1 MRLLA
6 LLLVPLAFAAPTEGN
21 HPGINGR
28 GGSTPD
34 KDCVCSTGRV
44 TSTTT
49 VWKTIPQAAQTTTS
63 TVFGNCWST
72 ITQTTTKTTTV
83 KDNKTVTKTTTPV
96 VYVTDPVPTIT
107 KTLTKTYTQYQ
118 PQGKRAAETGAVE
131 RDLTNAERLQ
141 RGLPLRVPGV
151 VAKKRTY
158 GAGWTPEVKPKPSCT
173 PTVTTIWTTV
183 SKTTKPCVT
192 STVKVTSCKP
202 TTTTSTKTKT
212 ETACGSTITNKVT
225 TTLTS
230 TKPPCSTSTV
240 LTTVSKT
247 ITTTQGR
254 S

>member
-183 SKTTKPCVT
+183 SKTTKP
-192 STVKVTSCKP
+192 
-202 TTTTSTKTKT
+202 
-212 ETACGSTITNKVT
+212 TITNKVT